1 MVGIQIKTI
10 FCIIEHDILQSKMA
24 YEMYFLEYIT
34 SKKPY
39 VVISTYAADS
49 WMSLS
54 LFCDCEIQQI

>member
-1 MVGIQIKTI
+1 M
-10 FCIIEHDILQSKMA
+10 EHDILQSKMA
-24 YEMYFLEYIT
+24 YKMYFLEYLT